1 MSVAVFAFWAYRTP
15 GLFVYAINEIVPAH
29 ISITLVAGSILLIHI
44 ISDHETSRIAELEHK
59 R

>member
-15 GLFVYAINEIVPAH
+15 GLFVYAVNEIVPAH

-44 ISDHETSRIAELEHK
+44 ISEHETNRIIQLEQK